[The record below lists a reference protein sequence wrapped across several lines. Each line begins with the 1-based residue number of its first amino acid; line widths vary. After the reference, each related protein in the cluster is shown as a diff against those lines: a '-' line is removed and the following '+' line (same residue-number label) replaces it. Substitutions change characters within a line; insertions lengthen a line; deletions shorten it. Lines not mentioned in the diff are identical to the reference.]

1 MSVISNLSENEAH
14 DALNQMVINFSL
26 NTWKSYILK
35 LPILLGSV
43 WHNNVCKH

>member
-26 NTWKSYILK
+26 NTWNSIGIGLTQ
-35 LPILLGSV
+35 L
-43 WHNNVCKH
+43 CM

>member
-26 NTWKSYILK
+26 N
-35 LPILLGSV
+35 
-43 WHNNVCKH
+43 KHMKFYWDRFDTIMYVNI